1 MTITDIQFYSKDTA
15 ESLPGNP
22 SVGIISITNPIDAG
36 PHRSGG
42 VPAKLDPDDW
52 GALLR
57 LEFDDVTA
65 SIKYKFGYY
74 QLMTEEQ
81 AREILNWLET
91 ETADLDTIYVH
102 CEAGISRSAAVA
114 KFLGEIYS
122 LEVDYDDVR
131 FANDHVYR
139 LLTQEWILRKEQ
151 KRYRDEKGTL
161 FELVGHGFNS
171 NAAEIVVLRVIRGL
185 YKPGTFVT
193 ELSWTFYDPY
203 PGSGSAYVEVIDE

>member
-1 MTITDIQFYSKDTA
+1 MTITNIEFYSKDHT

-22 SVGIISITNPIDAG
+22 SVGIISITNPVDAG
-36 PHRSGG
+36 PHRPPGT
-42 VPAKLDPDDW
+42 PAKINPDDW

-81 AREILNWLET
+81 AREILNWLEAHSPNL
-91 ETADLDTIYVH
+91 EAIYVH
-102 CEAGISRSAAVA
+102 CEAGISRSAAVV

-151 KRYRDEKGTL
+151 K
-161 FELVGHGFNS
+161 
-171 NAAEIVVLRVIRGL
+171 
-185 YKPGTFVT
+185 
-193 ELSWTFYDPY
+193 
-203 PGSGSAYVEVIDE
+203 